1 MNLGGVTAEP
11 IKVDITNKEFAV
23 VTNVAA
29 NGHEIRHEMNSATS
43 RKEWTIDYSVLSQT
57 DYNTLNGLVGQVT
70 TLDSTNV
77 IVKSV
82 GGNEYYDASGTLY
95 YDVTV
100 TVEEV
105 V

>member
-1 MNLGGVTAEP
+1 MNLGGVTVEP
-11 IKVDITNKEFAV
+11 IKVTPSTKEFAV
-23 VTNVAA
+23 VTNVAV
-29 NGHEIRHEMNSATS
+29 NGHEIRHEMNSSTARTA
-43 RKEWTIDYSVLSQT
+43 WTIDYSLLSST
-57 DYNTLNGLVGQVT
+57 DYATLKGLVGKTT

-82 GGNEYYDASGTLY
+82 NGNEYYDALGNLY
-95 YDVTV
+95 YDATV

>member
-11 IKVDITNKEFAV
+11 IKVDITSKEYAV
-23 VTNVAA
+23 ITNVAA

-43 RKEWTIDYSVLSQT
+43 RKAWTIDYSMLSQS
-57 DYNTLNGLVGQVT
+57 DYNTLIGLVGKTT

-82 GGNEYYDASGTLY
+82 GGNEYYDALGNLY
-95 YDVTV
+95 YDATV